1 MLIGSPSAAWYR
13 LSRQTQDTVFAVAV
27 VACVLAPQAAHL
39 PLWCSLLAA
48 GLLAARLHL
57 ALRAGPLPGRW
68 WLAALIATALVTT
81 YSIYGTWLGREAG
94 SALIA
99 LLLALKT
106 LELRSQRDAFVLFFL
121 GFFSLLTA
129 FFSSQSLPT
138 AGAVA
143 LGLVGLLTALV
154 RAHMPVGKPPWRP
167 AAVVAGK
174 LVLLGSP
181 IMLVLFLLF
190 PRVAPLW
197 AVDTDALQARSGLSA
212 TMKMGSIADLAL
224 DDSIAL
230 RLRFNGAPPAR
241 QDLYFRGPVLS
252 QFDGQEWAPAAA
264 AQTHKAS
271 GHTGL
276 VTLGDPVSYEVT
288 LEPHHQRWL
297 LMLDASADAPV
308 VADHVPSQ
316 SADLQWQSLE
326 PIDKVVRYQ
335 ARSYLQFQYGA
346 QESTHQLQAFTA
358 LPPDSNPRTVQWADD
373 LLREPGLRNA
383 SASALSDRVLAH
395 LHTGPYRYTLSPGVY
410 GTNAADAFWF
420 DRQAGFCEHI
430 AAAYVVVMRAMRVPA
445 RIVTGYQGATPN
457 PLDGYWTVR
466 QSDAHAWA
474 EIWQAGVGWQRVDP
488 TAAISPWR
496 VDQTTRL
503 SAPRSA
509 LAGALANVS
518 PQTVASLRAAWE
530 AINNGWTQ
538 WVLNY
543 SQSQQWDLLRQLGR
557 SSPNWQDLVSLLGL
571 LAGAA
576 ASVGWCWSQWRRLHQ
591 DPWARLDARLRQRL
605 AQQGLPTAPHHSPRH
620 MVALLEARFGLQAA
634 PACQWLLRLEHAR
647 YGRAPGSDVPGEL
660 LRQWK
665 RLKWPPSENA
675 LGSAARPALTPP
687 PTTPQGVGPL
697 AIASQA
703 DNSSTSAP
711 PLASKRGDASRIIN
725 TTAPQDRP

>member
-1 MLIGSPSAAWYR
+1 MLTAAPSAAWHR
-13 LSRQTQDTVFAVAV
+13 LPRQTQDTIFAVAV
-27 VACVLAPQAAHL
+27 VACVLAPQTAHL

-57 ALRAGPLPGRW
+57 ALRGEALPGRW
-68 WLAALIATALVTT
+68 WLAALIATALATT
-81 YSIYGTWLGREAG
+81 YSSYGTWVGREAG

-129 FFSSQSLPT
+129 FFSSQSMLT
-138 AGAVA
+138 AIAAA
-143 LGLVGLLTALV
+143 LGVMGLLTALV

-167 AAVVAGK
+167 ALAVAGK

-181 IMLVLFLLF
+181 TMLVLFLLF

-197 AVDTDALQARSGLSA
+197 AVGADALQARSGLSG
-212 TMKMGSIADLAL
+212 TLKMGTIADLAL

-230 RLRFNGAPPAR
+230 RLRFTNAPPAR

-252 QFDGQEWAPAAA
+252 QFDGEEWTPAAPRLSPEA
-264 AQTHKAS
+264 PV
-271 GHTGL
+271 HTGF
-276 VTLGDPVSYEVT
+276 VTHGEPIAYEIT

-297 LMLDASADAPV
+297 LAIDASADAPV
-308 VADHVPSQ
+308 VAGHIASQ

-326 PIDKVVRYQ
+326 PINSPVRYQ
-335 ARSYLQFQYGA
+335 AHSHLQFQYGA
-346 QESTHQLQAFTA
+346 QESLLQLQPYTA
-358 LPPDSNPRTVQWADD
+358 LPPGSNPRTVQWAGD

-383 SASALSDRVLAH
+383 SATALSDRVLAH
-395 LHTGPYRYTLSPGVY
+395 LRKGPYRYTLSPGIY
-410 GTNAADAFWF
+410 GADAADVFWF

-496 VDQTTRL
+496 VDQTRRL

-518 PQTVASLRAAWE
+518 PQALESLRAAWE

-543 SQSQQWDLLRQLGR
+543 NQNQQWDLLRQLGL
-557 SSPNWQDLVSLLGL
+557 SSPNWQDLVSLLSM
-571 LAGAA
+571 LAGATA
-576 ASVGWCWSQWRRLHQ
+576 LVGVGWSQWRRRHQ
-591 DPWARLDARLRQRL
+591 DSWGRLQMRVRQRL
-605 AQQGLPTAPHHSPRH
+605 TRQGLPIALHQSPRQ
-620 MVALLEARFGLQAA
+620 MAAMLEAHYGPQAV

-647 YGRAPGSDVPGEL
+647 YGRAPDAHPLDVL

-665 RLKWPPSENA
+665 RLQWPPPEHGLRST
-675 LGSAARPALTPP
+675 ARPALTPP
-687 PTTPQGVGPL
+687 PTASQGGGPL
-697 AIASQA
+697 AIPSQA
-703 DNSSTSAP
+703 DNTSITVP
-711 PLASKRGDASRIIN
+711 PFASKRSDASRIID